1 MKHRLWLLV
10 LLLLCGPLRGLGAA
24 AELSKVAV
32 VVGANR
38 APPDR
43 ATLRYAHE
51 DARRG
56 ADVLSSMA
64 GFAKDGVKV
73 LLDPEPA
80 AVLAALDA
88 ELAAAQRRGGET
100 LLFFYYSGHADD
112 RAIFPAGLA
121 LPFSELKP
129 RLEDARA
136 KLRIGLIDS
145 CRGGSWTGSKGLKKV
160 EPFEILGAQTLA
172 EEGSVLIASSS
183 GQENA
188 HETEALRGS
197 FFTHY
202 WNAGLRGAADRSGD
216 GVVSLGEAFEYA
228 RSFTIRQTALAGQA
242 PQHPSFQMKLSG
254 RRDFP
259 LVSLIKQRTT
269 LVFEQSTGPVEVV
282 RLSDG
287 LVVVESTPGA
297 RRLRL
302 GLPSGSYLVRRRT
315 LDAVWARVVSL
326 SAGAVTSLAETD
338 LERAGLSPSAAKDAV
353 MRESSPA
360 SWTAQRVYA
369 SLAGGV
375 RHAPVI
381 DPGLR
386 LGAADGSAVVSLRA
400 SARLARHLWLAAPL
414 SAVFDAE
421 RESSLNWF
429 AWAGVPTLS
438 GADEPG
444 DGITLRGFTAFGADL
459 RYRQSAQHSFNAT
472 LAELGA
478 FAWTENGSYCAMAG
492 QVGMGCQQPV
502 DHRTWPTTWATQFT
516 LGISESVPGSVT
528 FNLGAGI
535 AANLLV
541 DGSFSSAAAESAER
555 NLVVALG
562 SIQRVGLRT
571 LPLIHVLVGQSFG
584 IDVYAVGA
592 FVPSQKG
599 WVETYMG
606 GISYEH

>member
-1 MKHRLWLLV
+1 VKRWWWLLALV
-10 LLLLCGPLRGLGAA
+10 LLCGPLCGVSAA
-24 AELSKVAV
+24 AELAKVAV

-38 APPDR
+38 APPAR

-51 DARRG
+51 DARRI
-56 ADVLSSMA
+56 ADVLGSMA
-64 GFAKDGVKV
+64 GFAKEGVKV
-73 LLDPEPA
+73 LLDPEPK

-88 ELAAAQRRGGET
+88 ELSAAQRRGGET

-112 RAIFPAGLA
+112 RAIFPAGVA

-160 EPFEILGAQTLA
+160 EPFEIAGAQTLA
-172 EEGSVLIASSS
+172 EEGSVLIASST

-228 RSFTIRQTALAGQA
+228 RSLTIKQTALAGQA

-254 RRDFP
+254 RQDFP
-259 LVSLIKQRTT
+259 LVTLIKQRTT
-269 LVFEQSTGPVEVV
+269 LVFEQSIGPVEVV

-302 GLPSGSYLVRRRT
+302 GLPSGSYLMRRRT
-315 LDAVWARVVSL
+315 PDAVWARVVSL
-326 SAGAVTSLAETD
+326 SAGGITNLAETD
-338 LERAGLSPSAAKDAV
+338 LERTSLSPSATKDAV
-353 MRESSPA
+353 LREASPA
-360 SWTAQRVYA
+360 SWAAQRLYA
-369 SLAGGV
+369 SVAGGV

-400 SARLARHLWLAAPL
+400 SARLTRHVWLAAPL
-414 SAVFDAE
+414 AAVFDAE
-421 RESSLNWF
+421 SKSSLNWF

-444 DGITLRGFTAFGADL
+444 DGITLRSFAAFGADL
-459 RYRQSAQHSFNAT
+459 RYRHSAQHSFNAT
-472 LAELGA
+472 LAELGG
-478 FAWTENGSYCAMAG
+478 FTWTENGRHCVLGAPTA
-492 QVGMGCQQPV
+492 CQQYV
-502 DHRTWPTTWATQFT
+502 NHRQSPTSWTTQFT

-528 FNLGAGI
+528 FNLGGGI
-535 AANLLV
+535 GANLLV
-541 DGSFSSAAAESAER
+541 KGSFSPAAWDSPER
-555 NLVVALG
+555 NFVVAFG
-562 SIQRVGLRT
+562 SVQRLGLRT
-571 LPLIHVLVGQSFG
+571 LPLVHVMVTPAWGVDL
-584 IDVYAVGA
+584 YAVGA
-592 FVPSQKG
+592 YVPALSG
-599 WVETYMG
+599 WVETYMAG
-606 GISYEH
+606 VSYEN